1 MSVASMSV
9 SPVVGHAHAG
19 RYAWYVV
26 LLLTA
31 AQMASFTDRYLP
43 SLLIEPLKADFQ
55 LSDYEVGLLLGPAFA
70 LFYATVG
77 LPIGWLA
84 DRWSR
89 RSILCAGI
97 TIWCC
102 MTVASSVVASFIP
115 LLCLRLGVGL
125 GEATMSPCAISL
137 ISDYFPR
144 SRRPRAMGVY
154 MTGSGLGAGTA
165 FLFVG
170 PLVHWLSSRQP
181 LDLGHF
187 GVIPPWQSAFAV
199 IGLPGLLIAAL
210 MFTVK
215 EPPRTEVQVLNRDS
229 HKVPAFKEVARYILA
244 RWRGF
249 GTLFLGSACL
259 STLSTLN
266 VWNVS
271 LFQRTWNWNVADVG
285 MAVGILF
292 FTAVPLGTVAVVW
305 LTNRN
310 ATIARG
316 DASLRSLIV
325 GLAIAVP
332 GFAGY
337 ALMPNAPAA
346 IGLLFVAFIGQAI
359 VSAAA
364 PVALTLITPGQ
375 IRSQTVAIFYLIISL
390 VSLMIGPPPVGWL
403 VDYMGDPHALRY
415 AISLEATVIGVPSLI
430 IITLG
435 LKHYA
440 KAVIPLPSVPGGA
453 TETRAA

>member
-1 MSVASMSV
+1 MSDPPV
-9 SPVVGHAHAG
+9 SGHAQAS

-43 SLLIEPLKADFQ
+43 SLLIEPLKTNFQ
-55 LSDYEVGLLLGPAFA
+55 LSDYQVGLLLGPAFA

-89 RSILCAGI
+89 RAILCAGI

-115 LLCLRLGVGL
+115 LLLLRLGVGL

-144 SRRPRAMGVY
+144 SQRPRAIGVY

-165 FLFVG
+165 FLLVA
-170 PLVHWLSSRQP
+170 PLVQWLSSRQP
-181 LDLGHF
+181 IHLGSL

-199 IGLPGLLIAAL
+199 VGLPGLLIAAL
-210 MFTVK
+210 MFTVN
-215 EPPRTEVQVLNRDS
+215 EPARTDIQALERDS
-229 HKVPAFKEVARYILA
+229 RKIPAFKEVALYILA

-249 GTLFLGSACL
+249 GTLFLGSGCL

-271 LFQRTWNWNVADVG
+271 LFQRTWNWSVGDVG
-285 MAVGILF
+285 KAVGILF
-292 FTAVPLGTVAVVW
+292 FTAVPLGTVIVVR
-305 LTNRN
+305 LTSRRAAAGRSD
-310 ATIARG
+310 ATVRA
-316 DASLRSLIV
+316 LIV

-332 GFAGY
+332 GFACY
-337 ALMPNAPAA
+337 ALMPSAPAA
-346 IGLLFVAFIGQAI
+346 VGVLFVAFIGQAM

-375 IRSQTVAIFYLIISL
+375 IRSQTVAIFYLVISL

-403 VDYMGDPHALRY
+403 VDFMGDPHTLRY
-415 AISLEATVIGVPSLI
+415 AISIEAAVVGIPSLI
-430 IITLG
+430 LVSLG
-435 LKHYA
+435 LKHYTRTVLPLSSTA
-440 KAVIPLPSVPGGA
+440 GLIPQASTP
-453 TETRAA
+453 

>member
-1 MSVASMSV
+1 MSVPSA
-9 SPVVGHAHAG
+9 VVGHTQAN

-55 LSDYEVGLLLGPAFA
+55 LSDYQVGLLLGPAFA

-89 RSILCAGI
+89 RGILCAGI

-102 MTVASSVVASFIP
+102 MTVASSVVATFVP

-144 SRRPRAMGVY
+144 PQRPRALGVY
-154 MTGSGLGAGTA
+154 MTGSGLGAGIA

-170 PLVHWLSSRQP
+170 PLVQWLSSRQP
-181 LDLGHF
+181 VHLGPL
-187 GVIPPWQSAFAV
+187 GAIPPWQSAFAV
-199 IGLPGLLIAAL
+199 VGVPGLLLAAL
-210 MFTVK
+210 MFTVR
-215 EPPRTEVQVLNRDS
+215 EPARTEIQAMDRDP
-229 HKVPAFKEVARYILA
+229 HKVPAFREVALYILA

-271 LFQRTWNWNVADVG
+271 LFQRTWGWNVADVG
-285 MAVGILF
+285 KAVGILF
-292 FTAVPLGTVAVVW
+292 FTAVPLGTAIVVR
-305 LTNRN
+305 LTSRGAAAGHSD
-310 ATIARG
+310 ATVRA
-316 DASLRSLIV
+316 LIV

-332 GFAGY
+332 GFACY
-337 ALMPNAPAA
+337 ALMPNGSAA
-346 IGLLFVAFIGQAI
+346 VGLLFVAFIGQAM

-375 IRSQTVAIFYLIISL
+375 IRSQTVAIFYLVISL

-403 VDYMGDPHALRY
+403 VDFMGDPHTLRY
-415 AISLEATVIGVPSLI
+415 AISMEATVVGVPSLI
-430 IITLG
+430 IVILG

-440 KAVIPLPSVPGGA
+440 RAVLRLPSAPA
-453 TETRAA
+453 PTPQTRTP